1 MAAEGRASRKA
12 CSNWSGRFFLGRGGT
27 GAGPIISSSSAA
39 ATFPTAAGAAD
50 TAPLPLPWSRST
62 SASSV
67 AVVIVELAGASLA
80 GASLAVAISR
90 WSSARVLG
98 IWGREV
104 STPRDHLLRRRGAI
118 ICVTKLI
125 IGGFQK
131 NKSLLSASILAANG
145 RSDGH
150 SDTGDSNEK

>member
-39 ATFPTAAGAAD
+39 ASFPTAAGAAD

-80 GASLAVAISR
+80 VAISR

-104 STPRDHLLRRRGAI
+104 STPRDLLLRRREAI